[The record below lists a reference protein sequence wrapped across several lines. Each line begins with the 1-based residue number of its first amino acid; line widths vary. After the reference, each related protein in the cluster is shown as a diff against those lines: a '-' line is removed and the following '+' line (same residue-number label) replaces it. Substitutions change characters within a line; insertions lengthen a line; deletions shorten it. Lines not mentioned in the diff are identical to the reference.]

1 MTINDDMPQPVTR
14 NPNNMNREKLIGLY
28 AQSFQDN
35 WNLPAFSDYQGST
48 TTYGEAAQIIRQIHC
63 YFRESGIR
71 QGDKIAILG
80 RNSSNWAIAFLA
92 VSGYGAVSVP
102 VLPDFNPD
110 DIHHILNHS
119 GSMFLFVAEGLYE
132 KLDAA
137 KIPDVKGMVSLTNF
151 SALAFTHPEERERW
165 KTCFTIEHAGESKPE
180 NIQLQEFEADELCV
194 LSYTSGTSGYSK
206 GVMIPACSLLSNIVY
221 AQDHMPLKAGDRI
234 VSFLPMAHVFGLL
247 FEFLFPVSVGCH
259 VSFLTKP
266 PTPQLIVKAFQEV
279 KPHLILSVPLVIEK
293 IYRKRILPKLEKPAL
308 KFLLKVP
315 GIQLLLYKKVRA
327 SLVETFGGN
336 FHEIVIGGA
345 PLNHEVETFFRKIK
359 FPFTIGYGMTECGPL
374 ISYEPATSFRPTS
387 AGKLVDRMEVRIDS
401 KDPYTEVGEI
411 LVKGTNNMLGYY
423 KNEKATAEAIDA
435 EGWLHTGDLGIID
448 QDNFIYIRGRC
459 KNMLL
464 GPSGQNIYPEEME
477 AKLCNYPYV
486 LECVITEREG
496 KFVAFVYP
504 DQELIE
510 AEKTDESRLK
520 EIMTENC
527 KQVNKELPK
536 YSQLSSISLVDKE
549 FEKTPK
555 RNIKRYLYT

>member
-1 MTINDDMPQPVTR
+1 
-14 NPNNMNREKLIGLY
+14 MNRDKLIGLY
-28 AQSFQDN
+28 AQTFREN
-35 WNLPAFSDYQGST
+35 WSLPAFSDYQGST
-48 TTYGEAAQIIRQIHC
+48 TTYGEAAQIIRQIHY
-63 YFRESGIR
+63 YFRESGISK
-71 QGDKIAILG
+71 GDKIAILG

-102 VLPDFNPD
+102 VLPDFNPE

-119 GSMFLFVAEGLYE
+119 ESVFLFAADGLFE
-132 KLDAA
+132 KMEVA
-137 KIPDVKGMVSLTNF
+137 KIPQIAGIVSLTNF
-151 SALAFTHPEERERW
+151 SALSFKNQEEKDKW
-165 KTCFTIEHAGESKPE
+165 TQCFSSEYAGKSSPNNFELDEYE
-180 NIQLQEFEADELCV
+180 NDELSV
-194 LSYTSGTSGYSK
+194 ISYTSGTSGFTK
-206 GVMIPACSLLSNIVY
+206 GVMIPARSLLSNIVY

-266 PTPQLIVKAFQEV
+266 PTPQLIIKAFQDV
-279 KPHLILSVPLVIEK
+279 KPNLILSVPLVIEK
-293 IYRKRILPKLEKPAL
+293 IYRKRILPALEKPAL

-315 GIQLLLYKKVRA
+315 GIQQLLFKKVRA

-345 PLNHEVETFFRKIK
+345 PLNNEVETFFRKIK

-374 ISYEPATSFRPTS
+374 ISYEPSSTFRPSS

-401 KDPYTEVGEI
+401 NDPFNEVGEI
-411 LVKGTNNMLGYY
+411 LVRGTNVMMGYY
-423 KNEKATAEAIDA
+423 KNEKATADAIDS

-448 QDNFIYIRGRC
+448 ADDFIYIRGRC

-477 AKLCNYPYV
+477 AKLNNYPFV
-486 LECVITEREG
+486 LECVITERDS
-496 KFVAFVYP
+496 KLVAFVYP
-504 DQELIE
+504 DPEMIE
-510 AEKTDESRLK
+510 AEKPDENRLK
-520 EIMTENC
+520 QIMTENC
-527 KQVNKELPK
+527 KHVNRELPK
-536 YSQLSSISLVDKE
+536 YAQLSSIILVDKE